1 MSNAGKRRVF
11 STFNLTRIAV
21 LTALSALLFLTLE
34 IPVIPPMYRLDFSNV
49 PVLLGG
55 FAMGIGP
62 AMIILVLK
70 NVIYVLIKGI
80 DTMGIGNLA
89 DLVTTAMY
97 LIPACLI
104 YQREKTRENALK
116 GMILGALC
124 QTAAAVLMNWLV
136 MIPFYQNAYQLPME
150 AIIGFAAKVLP
161 FVKTES
167 GFYFLAC
174 APFNLLK
181 AAVVSLIT
189 FVIYKPLS
197 PFLKGKLF
205 TKFRTKR

>member
-1 MSNAGKRRVF
+1 MTRKTRKRSVF
-11 STFNLTRIAV
+11 TTFNMTRMAV
-21 LTALSALLFLTLE
+21 LTALSAILFLTLE
-34 IPVIPPMYRLDFSNV
+34 IPVIEPMYKLDFSNV
-49 PVLLGG
+49 PVLLGA
-55 FAMGIGP
+55 FAMGIEPGL
-62 AMIILVLK
+62 IILLLK
-70 NVIYVLIKGI
+70 NVIHIVFKGLGS
-80 DTMGIGNLA
+80 TMGIGNLA
-89 DLVTTAMY
+89 DVVTTAAF

-124 QTAAAVLMNWLV
+124 QTAAAVLLNWLV

-161 FVKTES
+161 FVKTEA

-197 PFLKGKLF
+197 PLLHRKG
-205 TKFRTKR
+205 